1 MTTQRKTSSPASPHW
16 PRHALGHAC
25 LLALAGFSSAALAQT
40 TGAALSVTNASVTAG
55 VGTETTGAVWSANYS
70 LVTGESQF
78 GSGMLDA
85 SNTNVLMGS
94 SLTGGGAVPVAVS
107 NNSLQSLAFGNQ
119 TSSGSGLS
127 LLTGSLLSMNL
138 QSLSGLIQ
146 PGVDPAPAT
155 IGSLSVSAVIDSS
168 SALITQSGM
177 DSADLALTGNT
188 LEAGTQLNVADI
200 RVAGVTP
207 SGYVSTATG
216 SSAVAF
222 GATGASMGTVP
233 DTDAAPAVPFV
244 AGTTGSVNLSNL
256 QSTFSASPSA
266 TVSDSSVAL
275 TVSGTPVVGEEEI
288 SVFANAASVNDNTLS
303 ASTGINTGTSIFQAE
318 AGSAAWNGSVSV
330 TNLQNAAAPLGA
342 TTDSLASVSGSAVTA
357 DLRFGTGG
365 QTDLTGSLTLNDNQ
379 ISAKSTGNSA
389 GARTTSGAVSAGNAI
404 TFEGGADIT
413 GSGSGTGT
421 SVALAS
427 GIAQS
432 VADLTLVNAQAN
444 AASSFVTSVTGGDVV
459 SNTDNLAGGTVTQ
472 SGNAITASSTA
483 NLAGNLVS
491 AGQGGSVANFTAS
504 VAALNVQS
512 NKSLVSTASVEDS
525 AVSAVVG
532 IAAAV
537 PTGTVTLSGNTLAAT
552 AEGNVGV
559 TTVALKAANLTVSG
573 TLGANPTQGVTLNA
587 DAGTASSSLGV
598 VALSVQSNEGG
609 SLTANNEGTSVSL
622 SFDNQATTPAAV
634 GISAMSA
641 TLSGNRLQ
649 STATANSASNSAT
662 LDGTNGTG
670 LSAAVGN
677 SQRNADMAVSANAGS
692 SSPLAVSLTAGAVD
706 SSTLTLTS
714 NTLNAAATGNTAFS
728 RLDVSLD
735 NASGAT
741 ALGLGPTASIV
752 GNVVKSQ
759 GDLALANGQINDNTN
774 VTAAMVGGVSLDVG
788 NVTSVESPS
797 TIALST
803 NQIGATVEVNRASN
817 AMVLDVGNLS
827 GMTAALASGQA
838 ISDSAATATTGGAVT
853 LAAGGVVG
861 AALTASGNT
870 VKSSTL
876 GNASNNALSLAGTTA
891 TGAGTDSTA
900 ASATASAT
908 AASTVA
914 DVSVANVQSSTSD
927 VLSALAGDQT
937 TAAAATMNL
946 GAVTGASKLTL
957 IDNTISATTSVNS
970 ASNDLSVE
978 ITTVTGMTAGV
989 ASAQATLSDA
999 PVEAVTYGLVGVDA
1013 LSLAGSSATVSGN
1026 AIAAS
1031 VFGNSADNSLSLTA
1045 AAASGRNVTP
1055 DVSAGSSADGDF
1067 VLANRQQVSGIE
1079 DDITLSSITEGTVQ
1093 FSAGSAGAVDASTLT
1108 ISGNSVAAYTGANSA
1123 NNQVALNVTD
1133 LSAAS
1138 AGVTSRQILTSAAV
1152 TSASSGSVLLKGG
1165 AVTGSALTLSNN
1177 TVKST
1182 SLGNVVTNQVNLA
1195 GTNAT
1200 GSGAVVVSA
1209 ASAAAGTDVNV
1220 VADVAVANL
1229 QESVGV
1235 TFSATTVGAAGIL
1248 VGNVGPAL
1256 EGTTVLANSAL
1267 SFTNNTTSA
1276 LAQSNSAS
1284 NTLSLAST
1292 NLTGMSAG
1300 VASSQA
1306 TDGSV
1311 NALASSAEL
1320 MDDSSAAFK
1329 IEGGNVLD
1337 TPVVLSNNTFSA
1349 VAGMNEAFNTLTA
1362 AGASLLGRGG
1372 LAESSEGVA
1381 STTGVDFS
1389 VVNAQSGVGSVS
1401 ALADPGTIGFT
1412 GSLTGGSLSIM
1423 GNTVLARASVN
1434 TASNELTLAATSSL
1448 AATAVVNNV
1457 QEMDSLVT
1465 ATVVDSANAPSLLGA
1480 ALTAG
1485 GASTV
1490 AVSDNRVTAQ
1500 ATGNL
1505 ASNALNATAVSGISS
1520 SGSTALPTF
1529 AVLNQQRTQGSI
1541 DAVLNGTNLGAALNG
1556 TGGSTSVQGNQMV
1569 ALAYGNS
1576 VDNVISMSALPGSLN
1591 TASAAITN
1599 VQYNMASI
1607 TASVSGAS
1615 MVASGTVS
1623 GAGSVNVSGNTITAQ
1638 VVGNRSVNSITA
1650 AR

>member
-85 SNTNVLMGS
+85 SNTGVLMGS

-107 NNSLQSLAFGNQ
+107 NNTLQSLAFGNQ

-146 PGVDPAPAT
+146 PGVDPAPDT

-168 SALITQSGM
+168 SAFITQSGM

-207 SGYVSTATG
+207 SGYVSTAKA
-216 SSAVAF
+216 SSTVAF
-222 GATGASMGTVP
+222 SSDGAAIGSP
-233 DTDAAPAVPFV
+233 DTPT
-244 AGTTGSVNLSNL
+244 AGSTGSVNLSNL

-275 TVSGTPVVGEEEI
+275 TVSGTTVVGEEEI

-330 TNLQNAAAPLGA
+330 TNLQNAAAIDG
-342 TTDSLASVSGSAVTA
+342 TTDSLASVSGSTISA
-357 DLRFGTGG
+357 DLRNGTD
-365 QTDLTGSLTLNDNQ
+365 QTDLTGSLTLNENQ
-379 ISAKSTGNSA
+379 ISANSTGNSA

-427 GIAQS
+427 GTAQS

-444 AASSFVTSVTGGDVV
+444 AASSFTTSVTGGDVI
-459 SNTDNLAGGTVTQ
+459 SNTDNLAGGTLTQ

-491 AGQGGSVANFTAS
+491 AGQGGSVANFSAS

-512 NKSLVSTASVEDS
+512 NAALNSTASVEDS

-532 IAAAV
+532 IAGAV

-622 SFDNQATTPAAV
+622 SFDNQAATPLDV
-634 GISAMSA
+634 GIAAMSA

-662 LDGTNGTG
+662 LEGTNGTG

-714 NTLNAAATGNTAFS
+714 NTLSAAATGNTAFS

-741 ALGLGPTASIV
+741 ALGLGPTASIE

-759 GDLALANGQINDNTN
+759 GDLALANGQINDNTD

-788 NVTSVESPS
+788 NVTSAASPS

-817 AMVLDVGNLS
+817 AMALDVGNLS

-876 GNASNNALSLAGTTA
+876 GNAANNALSLTGTTA
-891 TGAGTDSTA
+891 TGAGTVLTA

-914 DVSVANVQSSTSD
+914 DVSVANVQSSTGD
-927 VLSALAGDQT
+927 VLSALTGDQT
-937 TAAAATMNL
+937 TAAAVTMNL

-970 ASNDLSVE
+970 ASNDLSME

-989 ASAQATLSDA
+989 ASAQTTLSDA
-999 PVEAVTYGLVGVDA
+999 PVAAATYGLVGVDA

-1031 VFGNSADNSLSLTA
+1031 VFGNSADNTLSLA
-1045 AAASGRNVTP
+1045 ASVASGRNAAP
-1055 DVSAGSSADGDF
+1055 DFSAGSSADGDF
-1067 VLANRQQVSGIE
+1067 VLANRQQVSGTVN
-1079 DDITLSSITEGTVQ
+1079 DITLSSIAEGTVRL
-1093 FSAGSAGAVDASTLT
+1093 SAGSAGAVDASTLT

-1152 TSASSGSVLLKGG
+1152 TSAGSGSVLLEGG

-1182 SLGNVVTNQVNLA
+1182 SLGNVATNQVSLA

-1200 GSGAVVVSA
+1200 GWGAGVVRA
-1209 ASAAAGTDVNV
+1209 ASAAAGTAADV

-1229 QESVGV
+1229 QDSGGV
-1235 TFSATTVGAAGIL
+1235 NLSANTVGAVGIF
-1248 VGNVGPAL
+1248 VGSVGPTL
-1256 EGTTVLANSAL
+1256 DVDGETVLANASLTL
-1267 SFTNNTTSA
+1267 SNNTTSA

-1311 NALASSAEL
+1311 NALASSAEP

-1362 AGASLLGRGG
+1362 AGASLLGLGG
-1372 LAESSEGVA
+1372 SPASSVGDA

-1412 GSLTGGSLSIM
+1412 GSLTGGSLSIT
-1423 GNTVLARASVN
+1423 GNTVQARASVN
-1434 TASNELTLAATSSL
+1434 TASNQLTLAATNRL
-1448 AATAVVNNV
+1448 EATAVVNNV
-1457 QEMDSLVT
+1457 QEMVNGETPSAVS
-1465 ATVVDSANAPSLLGA
+1465 AIVDVGRLDA
-1480 ALTAG
+1480 ALTFG

-1505 ASNALNATAVSGISS
+1505 ASNALNATALSGISS

-1541 DAVLNGTNLGAALNG
+1541 EAELNGTNLGAALNG

-1607 TASVSGAS
+1607 TATVSGAS

>member
-85 SNTNVLMGS
+85 SNTGVLMGS

-107 NNSLQSLAFGNQ
+107 NNTLQSLAFGNQ

-146 PGVDPAPAT
+146 PGVDPAPDT

-168 SALITQSGM
+168 SAFITQSGM

-207 SGYVSTATG
+207 SGYVSTAKA
-216 SSAVAF
+216 SSTVAF
-222 GATGASMGTVP
+222 SSDGAAIGSP
-233 DTDAAPAVPFV
+233 DTPT
-244 AGTTGSVNLSNL
+244 AGSTGSVNLSNL

-275 TVSGTPVVGEEEI
+275 TVSGTTVVGEEEI

-330 TNLQNAAAPLGA
+330 TNLQNAAAIDG
-342 TTDSLASVSGSAVTA
+342 TTDSLASVSGSTISA
-357 DLRFGTGG
+357 DLRNGTD
-365 QTDLTGSLTLNDNQ
+365 QTDLTGSLTLNENQ
-379 ISAKSTGNSA
+379 ISANSTGNSA

-427 GIAQS
+427 GTAQS

-444 AASSFVTSVTGGDVV
+444 AASSFTTSVTGGDVI
-459 SNTDNLAGGTVTQ
+459 SNTDNLAGGTLTQ

-491 AGQGGSVANFTAS
+491 AGQGGSVANFSAS

-512 NKSLVSTASVEDS
+512 NAALNSTASVEDS

-532 IAAAV
+532 IAGAV

-622 SFDNQATTPAAV
+622 SFDNQAATPLDV
-634 GISAMSA
+634 GIAAMSA

-662 LDGTNGTG
+662 LEGTNGTG

-677 SQRNADMAVSANAGS
+677 SQRNTDMAVLATAGS
-692 SSPLAVSLTAGAVD
+692 STTPLAVSLTAGNVVG
-706 SSTLTLTS
+706 STLTLND
-714 NTLNAAATGNTAFS
+714 NTLSAEASGNTAS
-728 RLDVSLD
+728 NRLKTTLV
-735 NASGAT
+735 NASGSAQLFESEGGV
-741 ALGLGPTASIV
+741 APSASAYFDGGASV
-752 GNVVKSQ
+752 LT
-759 GDLALANGQINDNTN
+759 DLALGSAQVN
-774 VTAAMVGGVSLDVG
+774 VGGSLTSDVAGSVALAVGEVSGDTRL
-788 NVTSVESPS
+788 N
-797 TIALST
+797 LSNNT
-803 NQIGATVEVNRASN
+803 IGANTTSNSASN
-817 AMVLDVGNLS
+817 AMELS
-827 GMTAALASGQA
+827 
-838 ISDSAATATTGGAVT
+838 
-853 LAAGGVVG
+853 
-861 AALTASGNT
+861 
-870 VKSSTL
+870 
-876 GNASNNALSLAGTTA
+876 
-891 TGAGTDSTA
+891 
-900 ASATASAT
+900 
-908 AASTVA
+908 
-914 DVSVANVQSSTSD
+914 
-927 VLSALAGDQT
+927 
-937 TAAAATMNL
+937 
-946 GAVTGASKLTL
+946 
-957 IDNTISATTSVNS
+957 
-970 ASNDLSVE
+970 
-978 ITTVTGMTAGV
+978 ITNMTGMTAGV
-989 ASAQATLSDA
+989 ASAQTLSGSNTGA
-999 PVEAVTYGLVGVDA
+999 STTGLVSVDA
-1013 LSLAGSSATVSGN
+1013 LSLDGSSATVGDN

-1031 VFGNSADNSLSLTA
+1031 VFGNSASNTLSLA
-1045 AAASGRNVTP
+1045 ASVASGRSVVP
-1055 DVSAGSSADGDF
+1055 SVSVGGSTTEIVDSSTGAGDF
-1067 VLANRQQVSGIE
+1067 VVANNQQIDGTIV
-1079 DDITLSSITEGTVQ
+1079 DPVVLSSLTGGTVKI
-1093 FSAGSAGAVDASTLT
+1093 STGTVGAVDPATLT
-1108 ISGNSVAAYTGANSA
+1108 LSGNSVSAYTGANSA
-1123 NNQVALNVTD
+1123 TNRVALNVGE

-1138 AGVTSRQILTSAAV
+1138 AGVASRQVIELANV
-1152 TSASSGSVLLKGG
+1152 TSLTTGSVLLEGG
-1165 AVTGSALTLSNN
+1165 AITGSALTLNEN
-1177 TVKST
+1177 MVKST
-1182 SLGNVVTNQVNLA
+1182 SLGNVANNQVSVA

-1200 GSGAVVVSA
+1200 GSDGTVASA
-1209 ASAAAGTDVNV
+1209 ASASAGTAANV
-1220 VADVAVANL
+1220 VADIAVANL
-1229 QESVGV
+1229 QNSNDI
-1235 TFSATTVGAAGIL
+1235 TLSATTTGDVGM
-1248 VGNVGPAL
+1248 AL
-1256 EGTTVLANSAL
+1256 GAVSDGSAL
-1267 SFTNNTTSA
+1267 TLTKNTIGA
-1276 LAQSNSAS
+1276 LAQSNSAT
-1284 NTLSLAST
+1284 NTLALAST

-1306 TDGSV
+1306 TDGTVDATAQAPVTGAFSIV
-1311 NALASSAEL
+1311 A
-1320 MDDSSAAFK
+1320 DSAA
-1329 IEGGNVLD
+1329 N
-1337 TPVVLSNNTFSA
+1337 TPVVLSNNAFSA
-1349 VAGMNEAFNTLTA
+1349 VAGMNEAFNTLSA

-1372 LAESSEGVA
+1372 SPASLVGDASTTA

-1412 GSLTGGSLSIM
+1412 GSLTGGSLSIT

-1490 AVSDNRVTAQ
+1490 AVSDNRVTAR

-1505 ASNALNATAVSGISS
+1505 ASNALNATALSGISS

-1541 DAVLNGTNLGAALNG
+1541 EAELNGTNLGAALNG

-1607 TASVSGAS
+1607 TATVSGAS

>member
-25 LLALAGFSSAALAQT
+25 LLALAGFSSVALAQAVP
-40 TGAALSVTNASVTAG
+40 GAALSVTNASITTDPAG
-55 VGTETTGAVWSANYS
+55 GLSTTGAKWQEDYNLRSES
-70 LVTGESQF
+70 LQLSF
-78 GSGMLDA
+78 GDLTSSISG
-85 SNTNVLMGS
+85 STVNSTNS
-94 SLTGGGAVPVAVS
+94 GGGVAPVSVL
-107 NNSLQSLAFGNQ
+107 NNTLQSLATGNQ
-119 TSSGSGLS
+119 NTFLTRSAPDASLPGLS
-127 LLTGSLLSMNL
+127 LLANTGGADGILGLNV
-138 QSLSGLIQ
+138 QSLSGIVVED
-146 PGVDPAPAT
+146 GVVFSVSPLVVSAT
-155 IGSLSVSAVIDSS
+155 ISGEESTPSMS
-168 SALITQSGM
+168 ITQTGM
-177 DSADLALTGNT
+177 ASADLALSGNT
-188 LEAGTQLNVADI
+188 VKASTQLNLAEM
-200 RVAGVTP
+200 RVEGAVP
-207 SGYVSTATG
+207 SGYESTATG
-216 SSAVAF
+216 SSKVAF
-222 GATGASMGTVP
+222 GATGASIGTP
-233 DTDAAPAVPFV
+233 TGTAA
-244 AGTTGSVNLSNL
+244 AGTTGSVNLSSL
-256 QSTFSASPSA
+256 QSSFSASPSA
-266 TVSDSSVAL
+266 TVKDSNVVLAVSDTTGGIFSS
-275 TVSGTPVVGEEEI
+275 
-288 SVFANAASVNDNTLS
+288 AASVNDNTLS
-303 ASTGINTGTSIFQAE
+303 ASTGINTATSIFQAE

-379 ISAKSTGNSA
+379 ISANSTGNSA

-427 GIAQS
+427 GTAQS

-444 AASSFVTSVTGGDVV
+444 AASSFTTSVTGGDVI

-559 TTVALKAANLTVSG
+559 TTVALKAANLTVTG
-573 TLGANPTQGVTLNA
+573 ALGEDVTQGVVVNDTA
-587 DAGTASSSLGV
+587 DAASTGLGV
-598 VALSVQSNEGG
+598 VALSVQSNEGVG

-622 SFDNQATTPAAV
+622 SFDEQDGPPAPV
-634 GISAMSA
+634 GIAAMSA
-641 TLSGNRLQ
+641 TLSDNLLKA
-649 STATANSASNSAT
+649 TATANSASTGVT
-662 LDGTNGTG
+662 LQGTNGTG

-677 SQRNADMAVSANAGS
+677 SQSNSFLDVSANAGS
-692 SSPLAVSLTAGAVD
+692 LTALAVSLTSGAV
-706 SSTLTLTS
+706 SGSNLTLDD
-714 NTLNAAATGNTAFS
+714 NALSAVAAGNTAFS
-728 RLDVSLD
+728 SLNVSLAT
-735 NASGAT
+735 ASGSALLTATPRAEVSSAEGAT
-741 ALGLGPTASIV
+741 ALA
-752 GNVVKSQ
+752 
-759 GDLALANGQINDNTN
+759 DLALVNTQLNGSAEFLASVD
-774 VTAAMVGGVSLDVG
+774 GSVSLAVGDVSG
-788 NVTSVESPS
+788 SS
-797 TIALST
+797 ALNLTT
-803 NQIGATVEVNRASN
+803 NQISATVEANRASN
-817 AMVLDVGNLS
+817 AMVLEVGNLS
-827 GMTAALASGQA
+827 GTTAALASRQGSGGNN
-838 ISDSAATATTGGAVT
+838 ITASTAGAVT
-853 LAAGGVVG
+853 VVADDVVG
-861 AALTASGNT
+861 SALTVSGNT

-876 GNASNNALSLAGTTA
+876 VNAANNALRLTGTTA
-891 TGAGTDSTA
+891 TGVGTSLASETDSAA
-900 ASATASAT
+900 ASAAG
-908 AASTVA
+908 ASTSA
-914 DVSVANVQSSTSD
+914 DVSLANVQSSTGD
-927 VLSALAGDQT
+927 TLSALTGDLT
-937 TAAAATMNL
+937 DAAAVTMEL
-946 GAVTGASKLTL
+946 GAVSGVSTLSLTNNA
-957 IDNTISATTSVNS
+957 IGATTSVNS
-970 ASNDLSVE
+970 ASNALRLD
-978 ITTVTGMTAGV
+978 ITTVTGMSAGV
-989 ASAQATLSDA
+989 ASAQTLSDSPA
-999 PVEAVTYGLVGVDA
+999 NAITNGLVSVDA
-1013 LSLAGSSATVSGN
+1013 LSLASSSATVSGN

-1031 VFGNSADNSLSLTA
+1031 VFGNSADNTLTLNA
-1045 AAASGRNVTP
+1045 ATASGRNVAP
-1055 DVSAGSSADGDF
+1055 SAIVGASSTAAGDFAVANNQQVVGTTADDLQSITAGTVNLDTGSITSSA
-1067 VLANRQQVSGIE
+1067 L
-1079 DDITLSSITEGTVQ
+1079 TL
-1093 FSAGSAGAVDASTLT
+1093 
-1108 ISGNSVAAYTGANSA
+1108 SGNSVSAYTGANSA
-1123 NNQVALNVTD
+1123 TNRVALNVGD

-1138 AGVTSRQILTSAAV
+1138 AGVASRQVIELADV
-1152 TSASSGSVLLKGG
+1152 TSLTTGSVLLEGG
-1165 AVTGSALTLSNN
+1165 AVTGSALTLNEN
-1177 TVKST
+1177 MVKST
-1182 SLGNVVTNQVNLA
+1182 SLGNVATNQVSVA

-1200 GSGAVVVSA
+1200 GGDFDSA
-1209 ASAAAGTDVNV
+1209 ASATAGSAASM
-1220 VADVAVANL
+1220 VADVSVVNL
-1229 QESVGV
+1229 QNSDDI
-1235 TFSATTVGAAGIL
+1235 TLSATTTGDVGMALGVVSAG
-1248 VGNVGPAL
+1248 
-1256 EGTTVLANSAL
+1256 SAL
-1267 SFTNNTTSA
+1267 TLTENTISA
-1276 LAQSNSAS
+1276 LAQGNSAT
-1284 NTLSLAST
+1284 NTLALAST
-1292 NLTGMSAG
+1292 NLSGMSAG
-1300 VASSQA
+1300 VVSSQA
-1306 TDGSV
+1306 TVGEVEATAQAPVTGAFSI
-1311 NALASSAEL
+1311 AAASAT
-1320 MDDSSAAFK
+1320 
-1329 IEGGNVLD
+1329 N
-1337 TPVVLSNNTFSA
+1337 TPIVLSNNTFSA

-1372 LAESSEGVA
+1372 LAESSEVVA

-1434 TASNELTLAATSSL
+1434 TANNLLNLAATSSL
-1448 AATAVVNNV
+1448 EATAAVNNV

-1520 SGSTALPTF
+1520 SGSMALPAF

-1541 DAVLNGTNLGAALNG
+1541 EAVLNGTNLGAALNG

-1607 TASVSGAS
+1607 TATVSGAS

>member
-25 LLALAGFSSAALAQT
+25 LLALAGFSSVALAQT
-40 TGAALSVTNASVTAG
+40 APGAALSVTNASVTSG

-85 SNTNVLMGS
+85 LNTGVLMGS
-94 SLTGGGAVPVAVS
+94 GLTGGGAVPVAVS
-107 NNSLQSLAFGNQ
+107 NNTLQSLAFGNQ

-146 PGVDPAPAT
+146 PGVDLEPAT
-155 IGSLSVSAVIDSS
+155 IGSLSVSAVVDSS
-168 SALITQSGM
+168 SAFITQSGM

-200 RVAGVTP
+200 RVVGVTP
-207 SGYVSTATG
+207 AGYVSTAKA
-216 SSAVAF
+216 SSTVAF
-222 GATGASMGTVP
+222 SSDGAAIGSP
-233 DTDAAPAVPFV
+233 DTPT
-244 AGTTGSVNLSNL
+244 AGSTGSVNLSNL

-275 TVSGTPVVGEEEI
+275 TVSDTTPVVVGGA
-288 SVFANAASVNDNTLS
+288 SVFSSAASVDDNTLS

-330 TNLQNAAAPLGA
+330 TNLQNAAAIDG
-342 TTDSLASVSGSAVTA
+342 TTDSLASVSGSTISA
-357 DLRFGTGG
+357 DLRNGTG

-379 ISAKSTGNSA
+379 ISASSTGNSA

-413 GSGSGTGT
+413 GSASGTGT

-427 GIAQS
+427 GTAQS

-444 AASSFVTSVTGGDVV
+444 AASSFTTSVTGGDVI
-459 SNTDNLAGGTVTQ
+459 SNTDNLAGGTLTQ

-512 NKSLVSTASVEDS
+512 NAALDSTASVEDS

-532 IAAAV
+532 IAGAV

-559 TTVALKAANLTVSG
+559 TTVALKAANLTATVAN
-573 TLGANPTQGVTLNA
+573 LGPSSTQGVTLNPA
-587 DAGTASSSLGV
+587 AGTASSSLGV

-622 SFDNQATTPAAV
+622 SFNDQDLVESANV
-634 GISAMSA
+634 NISAMGA

-662 LDGTNGTG
+662 LEGTNGTG

-677 SQRNADMAVSANAGS
+677 SQLNVDMAVSANAGS
-692 SSPLAVSLTAGAVD
+692 STPLAVSLTAGGVA
-706 SSTLTLTS
+706 SSKLALTS
-714 NTLNAAATGNTAFS
+714 NTFSAAATGNTAFS

-759 GDLALANGQINDNTN
+759 GDLALANGQINDNTD
-774 VTAAMVGGVSLDVG
+774 VTAAMVGGVSLDAG
-788 NVTSVESPS
+788 NVTSEASPS

-817 AMVLDVGNLS
+817 AMALDVGNLS

-838 ISDSAATATTGGAVT
+838 ISDSKVTATTGGAVT
-853 LAAGGVVG
+853 LAADGVVG

-870 VKSSTL
+870 VKSSAL
-876 GNASNNALSLAGTTA
+876 GNAANNALSLTGTTA
-891 TGAGTDSTA
+891 TGAGTDLTA
-900 ASATASAT
+900 ASAAASAT

-914 DVSVANVQSSTSD
+914 DVSVANVQSSTGD
-927 VLSALAGDQT
+927 VLSALTGDGAD
-937 TAAAATMNL
+937 AAVTMNL
-946 GAVTGASKLTL
+946 GAVTGASTLSLTNNE
-957 IDNTISATTSVNS
+957 IGATTSVNS
-970 ASNDLSVE
+970 ASNALRLD

-989 ASAQATLSDA
+989 ASAQTLSDSPA
-999 PVEAVTYGLVGVDA
+999 NAITTGLVSVDA
-1013 LSLAGSSATVSGN
+1013 LSLTGSSATVSGN

-1031 VFGNSADNSLSLTA
+1031 VFGNSADNTLTLNA
-1045 AAASGRNVTP
+1045 ATASGRNVEP
-1055 DVSAGSSADGDF
+1055 SATVGASSTAAGDF
-1067 VLANRQQVSGIE
+1067 AVANNQQVAGTAASVA
-1079 DDITLSSITEGTVQ
+1079 LSSITDGTVKI
-1093 FSAGSAGAVDASTLT
+1093 SANDGEVEVSTSALTL
-1108 ISGNSVAAYTGANSA
+1108 SGNSVTAYTGANSA
-1123 NNQVALNVTD
+1123 TNRVALNVGE

-1138 AGVTSRQILTSAAV
+1138 AGVASRQVIELADV
-1152 TSASSGSVLLKGG
+1152 TSLTTGSVLLESGD
-1165 AVTGSALTLSNN
+1165 VTGSALTLNEN
-1177 TVKST
+1177 MVKST
-1182 SLGNVVTNQVNLA
+1182 SLGNVATNQVSLA

-1200 GSGAVVVSA
+1200 GLSGTVASA
-1209 ASAAAGTDVNV
+1209 ASASAGTAANV
-1220 VADVAVANL
+1220 VADIAVANL
-1229 QESVGV
+1229 QNGAGVSLSAITTGEVGV
-1235 TFSATTVGAAGIL
+1235 ALGAVDG
-1248 VGNVGPAL
+1248 V
-1256 EGTTVLANSAL
+1256 SAL
-1267 SFTNNTTSA
+1267 TLTENSIGA

-1284 NTLSLAST
+1284 NTMVLAST
-1292 NLTGMSAG
+1292 NLSGMSAG

-1311 NALASSAEL
+1311 SAIAETPNGGAFTVTV
-1320 MDDSSAAFK
+1320 DSAD
-1329 IEGGNVLD
+1329 D
-1337 TPVVLSNNTFSA
+1337 TPVVLSNNVFSA

-1372 LAESSEGVA
+1372 LADSSVGDA

-1389 VVNAQSGVGSVS
+1389 VVNAQSGVGVGPVS

-1412 GSLTGGSLSIM
+1412 GSLNGGSLSIT

-1434 TASNELTLAATSSL
+1434 TASNQLSLAATSSL
-1448 AATAVVNNV
+1448 EATAVVNNV
-1457 QEMDSLVT
+1457 QDMDS
-1465 ATVVDSANAPSLLGA
+1465 VVSAIVGVGRLGA
-1480 ALTAG
+1480 DADLTVG

-1541 DAVLNGTNLGAALNG
+1541 EAVLNGTNLGAALNS

-1576 VDNVISMSALPGSLN
+1576 VDNAIVMSALPGSLN

-1607 TASVSGAS
+1607 TASVSDAS
-1615 MVASGTVS
+1615 MVASSTAGLS
-1623 GAGSVNVSGNTITAQ
+1623 GSVNVSGNTITAQ

>member
-1 MTTQRKTSSPASPHW
+1 
-16 PRHALGHAC
+16 
-25 LLALAGFSSAALAQT
+25 LAGFSSVALAQT
-40 TGAALSVTNASVTAG
+40 APGAALGVTNATLPT
-55 VGTETTGAVWSANYS
+55 TETTGAVWSANYS
-70 LVTGESQF
+70 LVTGERQF

-107 NNSLQSLAFGNQ
+107 NNTLQSLAFGNQ

-146 PGVDPAPAT
+146 PGVDLEPAT
-155 IGSLSVSAVIDSS
+155 IGSLSVSAVVDSS
-168 SALITQSGM
+168 SAFITQSGM

-200 RVAGVTP
+200 RVVGVTP
-207 SGYVSTATG
+207 AGYVSTATG
-216 SSAVAF
+216 SSAVTF

-233 DTDAAPAVPFV
+233 DPDAAPAVPFV

-275 TVSGTPVVGEEEI
+275 TVSDTTPVVVGGA
-288 SVFANAASVNDNTLS
+288 SVFSSAASVNDNTLS

-330 TNLQNAAAPLGA
+330 TNLQNAAAIDG

-365 QTDLTGSLTLNDNQ
+365 QTNLTGSLTLNDNQ
-379 ISAKSTGNSA
+379 ISANSTGNSA

-427 GIAQS
+427 GTAQS

-444 AASSFVTSVTGGDVV
+444 AASSFTTSVTGGDVI

-512 NKSLVSTASVEDS
+512 NKSLDSTASVEDS

-532 IAAAV
+532 IAGAV

-559 TTVALKAANLTVSG
+559 TTVALKAANLTA
-573 TLGANPTQGVTLNA
+573 TAANLGPSSTQGVTLNPA
-587 DAGTASSSLGV
+587 AGTASSSLGV

-622 SFDNQATTPAAV
+622 SFNDQDLVESANV
-634 GISAMSA
+634 NISAMGA

-662 LDGTNGTG
+662 LEGTNGTG

-677 SQRNADMAVSANAGS
+677 SQLNVDMAVSANAGS
-692 SSPLAVSLTAGAVD
+692 STTPLAVSLTAGVVA
-706 SSTLTLTS
+706 SSKLALTS
-714 NTLNAAATGNTAFS
+714 NTLSSAATGNTAFS

-735 NASGAT
+735 NASGSALLTATPKSEISEVNGVT
-741 ALGLGPTASIV
+741 ALA
-752 GNVVKSQ
+752 
-759 GDLALANGQINDNTN
+759 DLALANSQINDNTD
-774 VTAAMVGGVSLDVG
+774 VTAAMVGGVSLDLG
-788 NVTSVESPS
+788 NVTSEASPS

-817 AMVLDVGNLS
+817 AMALDVGNLS

-838 ISDSAATATTGGAVT
+838 ISDSAATVTTAGAVT

-870 VKSSTL
+870 VKSSAQ
-876 GNASNNALSLAGTTA
+876 GNAANNALSLTGTTA
-891 TGAGTDSTA
+891 TGAGTVLTA
-900 ASATASAT
+900 ASAAASAT

-914 DVSVANVQSSTSD
+914 DVSVANLQSSTGD
-927 VLSALAGDQT
+927 VLSALTGDGAD
-937 TAAAATMNL
+937 AAVTMNL
-946 GAVTGASKLTL
+946 GAVTGASTLSL

-970 ASNDLSVE
+970 ASNALRLD
-978 ITTVTGMTAGV
+978 ITTVTGMSAGV
-989 ASAQATLSDA
+989 ASAQTLSDSPA
-999 PVEAVTYGLVGVDA
+999 NAITNGLVSVDA
-1013 LSLAGSSATVSGN
+1013 LSLNGSSATVSGN

-1031 VFGNSADNSLSLTA
+1031 VFGNSADNTLSLNA
-1045 AAASGRNVTP
+1045 ATASGRNVAP
-1055 DVSAGSSADGDF
+1055 SAIVGASSTAAGDF
-1067 VLANRQQVSGIE
+1067 AVANNQQVAGTAASVA
-1079 DDITLSSITEGTVQ
+1079 LSSITDGTVKI
-1093 FSAGSAGAVDASTLT
+1093 STNDGAGALGTSALTL
-1108 ISGNSVAAYTGANSA
+1108 SGNSVAAYSGANSA
-1123 NNQVALNVTD
+1123 TNRVALNVGQ

-1138 AGVTSRQILTSAAV
+1138 ASVASRQVIESADVTSLT
-1152 TSASSGSVLLKGG
+1152 TGSVLLEGG
-1165 AVTGSALTLSNN
+1165 AVTGSALALSENM
-1177 TVKST
+1177 VKST
-1182 SLGNVVTNQVNLA
+1182 SLGNVATNQVSLA

-1200 GSGAVVVSA
+1200 GLGGTVASA
-1209 ASAAAGTDVNV
+1209 ASASAGTAANV
-1220 VADVAVANL
+1220 VADIAVANL
-1229 QESVGV
+1229 QNSNDI
-1235 TFSATTVGAAGIL
+1235 TLSATTTGDVGLALGVVSAG
-1248 VGNVGPAL
+1248 
-1256 EGTTVLANSAL
+1256 SAL
-1267 SFTNNTTSA
+1267 TLTKNTIGA
-1276 LAQSNSAS
+1276 LAQSNSAT
-1284 NTLSLAST
+1284 NTLATGYELAADNTLALAST
-1292 NLTGMSAG
+1292 NLSGMSAG

-1306 TDGSV
+1306 TVGTVDATAQAPLTGAFSID
-1311 NALASSAEL
+1311 A
-1320 MDDSSAAFK
+1320 DSAA
-1329 IEGGNVLD
+1329 N
-1337 TPVVLSNNTFSA
+1337 TPVVLSNNAFSA

-1372 LAESSEGVA
+1372 LADSSVGDA

-1434 TASNELTLAATSSL
+1434 TASNQLSLAATSSL
-1448 AATAVVNNV
+1448 EATAVVNNV
-1457 QEMDSLVT
+1457 QAMDS
-1465 ATVVDSANAPSLLGA
+1465 VVSAIVGVGRLGA
-1480 ALTAG
+1480 DADLTVG

-1541 DAVLNGTNLGAALNG
+1541 EAVLNGTNLGAALNG

-1576 VDNVISMSALPGSLN
+1576 VDNAIVMSALPGSLN

-1615 MVASGTVS
+1615 MVASGTVNS
-1623 GAGSVNVSGNTITAQ
+1623 SGSVNVSGNTITAQ